1 MGKPYRPKDHY
12 FQRAKQR
19 GFRARSAFKLEE
31 LVQRFAL
38 LRPGARVLDL
48 GAAPGGFL
56 QVIAR
61 VVGPSGLA
69 VGVDLVPLRPF
80 SEGWV
85 RTAVVDVLAD
95 DAQAQVE
102 ALAPGPY
109 DAVLSDMAPKTTGVR
124 GTDEARS
131 LRLAERALELAQ
143 ALGKPGSS
151 SWRSSS
157 WAGSSSPSAGGCG
170 GVPRG
175 EGGAARGHAL
185 GQRRG
190 VPGRARAPGADL
202 LTGPAEPAFAG
213 DAFALGKPAS
223 VDRALDVE
231 PGHAHQRP
239 RQRVERRVPSE
250 GVGLEDAHPALA
262 VVGALEAR
270 ASRSRSS
277 AERRAA
283 RRGSRGARPRCG

>member
-61 VVGPSGLA
+61 AVGPSGLA
-69 VGVDLVPLRPF
+69 VGVDIVPLRPF
-80 SEGWV
+80 TEAWV

-95 DAQAQVE
+95 DAEGQVT
-102 ALAPGPY
+102 AVSPGPY

-131 LRLAERALELAQ
+131 IRLAERALELAR

-151 SWRSSS
+151 FV
-157 WAGSSSPSAGGCG
+157 AKLFMGGDF
-170 GVPRG
+170 
-175 EGGAARGHAL
+175 ESF
-185 GQRRG
+185 
-190 VPGRARAPGADL
+190 RARLREAYREVKVVRPEA
-202 LTGPAEPAFAG
+202 TRS
-213 DAFALGKPAS
+213 AS
-223 VDRALDVE
+223 VEIYL
-231 PGHAHQRP
+231 
-239 RQRVERRVPSE
+239 
-250 GVGLEDAHPALA
+250 VGLGL
-262 VVGALEAR
+262 
-270 ASRSRSS
+270 
-277 AERRAA
+277 
-283 RRGSRGARPRCG
+283 RPDGT

>member
-31 LVQRFAL
+31 LVERFGL

-61 VVGPSGLA
+61 AVGPSGLA
-69 VGVDLVPLRPF
+69 VGADLVPLRPF
-80 SEGWV
+80 TEGWV
-85 RTAVVDVLAD
+85 RTGVVDVLAD

-109 DAVLSDMAPKTTGVR
+109 DAILSDMAPKTTGVR

-131 LRLAERALELAQ
+131 LRLAERALALAR

-151 SWRSSS
+151 FVTKLFMGGDFEAFRAQLREAYREVKVVRPEATRS
-157 WAGSSSPSAGGCG
+157 
-170 GVPRG
+170 
-175 EGGAARGHAL
+175 
-185 GQRRG
+185 
-190 VPGRARAPGADL
+190 
-202 LTGPAEPAFAG
+202 
-213 DAFALGKPAS
+213 AS
-223 VDRALDVE
+223 VEIYL
-231 PGHAHQRP
+231 
-239 RQRVERRVPSE
+239 
-250 GVGLEDAHPALA
+250 VGLGL
-262 VVGALEAR
+262 R
-270 ASRSRSS
+270 A
-277 AERRAA
+277 
-283 RRGSRGARPRCG
+283 